1 MILTVIM
8 SVFFAGASGGS
19 AISKSDVPSAPP
31 ISCVIST
38 PSWCIA
44 AFDMSVELK
53 DAGSSRIWSL
63 RSREGME
70 MGPLLILENK
80 ECSVTSDYNVTL
92 TKRTTVVD
100 KAGNMVRSVI
110 FRVGDEGC
118 KLDFRWPARAANDY
132 AYQNVIFY
140 NVLIGEKKQQLFKA
154 ANRIRCR
161 GQFVAPSKCT

>member
-1 MILTVIM
+1 MILRIIM
-8 SVFFAGASGGS
+8 SVIFAGAYGGS

-38 PSWCIA
+38 SSWCIA
-44 AFDMSVELK
+44 ASDMSIELK

-80 ECSVTSDYNVTL
+80 ECSVTSEYNVTL
-92 TKRTTVVD
+92 IKRATVVD
-100 KAGNMVRSVI
+100 KTGNMARSLI
-110 FRVGDEGC
+110 FSVGDEGC

-132 AYQNVIFY
+132 VYQNLIFY

-161 GQFVAPSKCT
+161 GQFVSPSKCN